1 MEAQLTALRADLL
14 QTLAFEAALKK
25 RTKATEGR
33 KRSRATPTVA
43 ASDSA
48 DLKSCRTAAAARVV
62 TACCEARKRKRDQDR
77 NDDRYSDGTLSQYAR
92 FTDMHALKAFEQ
104 FLHYVPRLVNV
115 VTLAEALPVPGMGVA
130 LPLDLQAIA
139 SRCTGAFY
147 APRRFA
153 AVQLAYTCPRA
164 RVLIFRAPHP
174 RPRAAPRDPVFICLR
189 VRCAQTPDDSW
200 AQVRAP
206 PRNVCA
212 HTHPTCVTGC
222 ARRHRGPDGG
232 AAGDCARAAPA
243 GRRSQDPPQHSVV
256 CGDQQRRRGQPPR
269 HTQL

>member
-164 RVLIFRAPHP
+164 RVLIF
-174 RPRAAPRDPVFICLR
+174 
-189 VRCAQTPDDSW
+189 
-200 AQVRAP
+200 
-206 PRNVCA
+206 
-212 HTHPTCVTGC
+212 
-222 ARRHRGPDGG
+222 
-232 AAGDCARAAPA
+232 
-243 GRRSQDPPQHSVV
+243 
-256 CGDQQRRRGQPPR
+256 
-269 HTQL
+269 

>member
-164 RVLIFRAPHP
+164 RAHFPH
-174 RPRAAPRDPVFICLR
+174 RTTRG
-189 VRCAQTPDDSW
+189 
-200 AQVRAP
+200 
-206 PRNVCA
+206 
-212 HTHPTCVTGC
+212 H
-222 ARRHRGPDGG
+222 RHRGPDGG